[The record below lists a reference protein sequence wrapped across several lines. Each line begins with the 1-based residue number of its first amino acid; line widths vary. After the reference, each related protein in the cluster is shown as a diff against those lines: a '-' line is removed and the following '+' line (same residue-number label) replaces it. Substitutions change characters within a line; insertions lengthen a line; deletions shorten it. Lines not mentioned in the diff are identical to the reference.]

1 MCTCPRRVRVLF
13 LNGMKRLWVVLILIL
28 AFFGLADS
36 AYLAQSALSGTSL
49 LCNIQNLSG
58 CNVVAASEYSRL
70 FGIPLAIYGVVFYS
84 AVFMLAALELALY
97 NLLLRRALQVASV
110 IGVLSSLYFVFVQK
124 FFIGAFCIYC
134 FVSAVIALLILV
146 CASLIEPIRKLT
158 GKDVQPPPFS
168 KGQGTQAPAKATPSA
183 QSNSGAAPRATLQMP
198 PSP

>member
-1 MCTCPRRVRVLF
+1 
-13 LNGMKRLWVVLILIL
+13 MKRLWVVLILIL

-84 AVFMLAALELALY
+84 AVFILAALELVLY
-97 NLLLRRALQVASV
+97 NRLLRRVLQVASV

-134 FVSAVIALLILV
+134 FVSAVIALFILV
-146 CASLIEPIRKLT
+146 CASLIEPIPKLT
-158 GKDVQPPPFS
+158 RKDVPPPFS
-168 KGQGTQAPAKATPSA
+168 KGHGGTRAPAKAVSSA
-183 QSNSGAAPRATLQMP
+183 SAHSATAAPRAALQMP
-198 PSP
+198 PST